1 MKECS
6 FFLLASSFPKFLV
19 GSLLQIQ
26 VQGQRLELTPSTEV
40 LQFLPKAEGVV
51 RATPGGD
58 PIQEFAGSIHLSPI
72 LPTARAPLHFSLT
85 LNGSFCGKATR
96 RDGFLLVKTLDSS
109 FLFLHV

>member
-58 PIQEFAGSIHLSPI
+58 PIKNSLVVSIFLPYFQLQEPLSISP
-72 LPTARAPLHFSLT
+72 
-85 LNGSFCGKATR
+85 
-96 RDGFLLVKTLDSS
+96 
-109 FLFLHV
+109 